1 MPGPSLDPV
10 TDGDALPGR
19 TDVVV
24 IGGGIIGAAAA
35 LELAERGLH
44 VALCEKGEV
53 GCEQSSRNM
62 GWVRLSHRDPREMPL
77 MMESVRLWEGLNAR
91 LGEESGYRQCGI
103 TYACASEE
111 TLADMQGWVEYQKP
125 FGIGAKMVGSA
136 EGLAAYPG
144 IDLKIVGA
152 MINPKDGRAEP
163 QKAGA
168 AFARAARR
176 AGAVIHQNCAVRAVE
191 TSAGRIS
198 GVVTE
203 KGRIACDAVLLAGGA
218 WSRLFLGNMGISLPQ
233 LWVKSS
239 VLRTGPLEGGPEIT
253 LKHRDF
259 TFTKRLDGGYTVS
272 SALAT
277 KYEITPDS
285 LRLVGAFL
293 PTLRS
298 EWRSLNLSLGKS
310 FFSAM
315 GIQRRWRADEVTPFE
330 KIRVLDPAPDA
341 DLVDPILEN
350 IRKIYPF
357 FRNASIAQ
365 RWAGQMDVLPDAIP
379 VISPVETVPGLF
391 LATGFSGHGFG
402 IGPGAGRL
410 AADIVTGQKPVVD
423 PYEFRFSR
431 FTDGSRIAPISGITR
446 RG

>member
-10 TDGDALPGR
+10 TDGDALPRR

-152 MINPKDGRAEP
+152 MINPKDGRADP
-163 QKAGA
+163 QKACA
-168 AFARAARR
+168 AFARASRR
-176 AGAVIHQNCAVRAVE
+176 SWAVLHPNCPVRA
-191 TSAGRIS
+191 
-198 GVVTE
+198 
-203 KGRIACDAVLLAGGA
+203 L
-218 WSRLFLGNMGISLPQ
+218 
-233 LWVKSS
+233 
-239 VLRTGPLEGGPEIT
+239 
-253 LKHRDF
+253 
-259 TFTKRLDGGYTVS
+259 
-272 SALAT
+272 
-277 KYEITPDS
+277 
-285 LRLVGAFL
+285 
-293 PTLRS
+293 
-298 EWRSLNLSLGKS
+298 
-310 FFSAM
+310 
-315 GIQRRWRADEVTPFE
+315 
-330 KIRVLDPAPDA
+330 
-341 DLVDPILEN
+341 
-350 IRKIYPF
+350 
-357 FRNASIAQ
+357 
-365 RWAGQMDVLPDAIP
+365 
-379 VISPVETVPGLF
+379 
-391 LATGFSGHGFG
+391 
-402 IGPGAGRL
+402 
-410 AADIVTGQKPVVD
+410 
-423 PYEFRFSR
+423 
-431 FTDGSRIAPISGITR
+431 
-446 RG
+446 